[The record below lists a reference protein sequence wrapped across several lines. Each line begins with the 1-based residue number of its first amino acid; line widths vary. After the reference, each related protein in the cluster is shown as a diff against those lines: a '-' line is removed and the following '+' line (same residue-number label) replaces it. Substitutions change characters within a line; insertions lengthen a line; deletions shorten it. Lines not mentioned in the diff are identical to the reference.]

1 MIVSLLSKEPSQ
13 AIYDE
18 FDHYMDEP
26 TLEMRDLDAVLEDGR
41 PLSGD
46 ATEYATSTR
55 PRAARADS
63 VEEALAKGAEDEETL
78 V

>member
-1 MIVSLLSKEPSQ
+1 
-13 AIYDE
+13 
-18 FDHYMDEP
+18 
-26 TLEMRDLDAVLEDGR
+26 MRDLDAVLEDGK

-63 VEEALAKGAEDEETL
+63 AEEALAEGAEDEETL